1 LEEKRNI
8 KVVDYGTAI
17 DEPSVVRAAQDGNKA
32 AFARLVKLYQ
42 KRVLRMVIGMV
53 GDLDNAMDIVQESFI
68 RAWQALDRFDVSQ
81 PFYPWLSRI
90 ATNLSINHI
99 KKASRQTSLNN
110 EVIERADNAPDP
122 LAKLQLEE
130 NNHRLMQAIGE
141 LPEQYR
147 IVFVL
152 RTFEELSYEEIAE
165 QLDIAP
171 GTVDS
176 RLYRARRLLVE
187 KLGELL
193 EE

>member
-1 LEEKRNI
+1 MEEKRNI

-17 DEPSVVRAAQDGNKA
+17 DEPSVIRAAQDGNKA
-32 AFARLVKLYQ
+32 AFARLVKFYQ

-90 ATNLSINHI
+90 AANLSINHI
-99 KKASRQTSLNN
+99 KKASRQTSLDN
-110 EVIERADNAPDP
+110 EVIERADSAPDP

-141 LPEQYR
+141 LPKQYR

-165 QLDIAP
+165 RLDIAP